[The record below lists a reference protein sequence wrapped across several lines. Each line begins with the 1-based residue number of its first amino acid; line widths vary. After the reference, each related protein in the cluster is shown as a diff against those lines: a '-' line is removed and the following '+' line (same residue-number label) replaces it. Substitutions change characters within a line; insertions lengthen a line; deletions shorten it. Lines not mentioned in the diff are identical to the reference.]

1 MTYEFSVKKGDLQFI
16 QGHWYVTHTG
26 LVGLSSRRKLP
37 RAAHWANRDILRPY
51 FPSLGFKAIVYNR
64 QGARELLWRRRP
76 FQRFFSRPRRRDAR
90 GRNACRESCP
100 TQSLA
105 SASARWFLGRWI
117 VLATETA
124 NSTPQNAEF
133 HLVDGELLW
142 LFFAVMRFVTCNCYG
157 AAECAER

>member
-1 MTYEFSVKKGDLQFI
+1 MYEFSVKKGDLQFI
-16 QGHWYVTHTG
+16 RGHWYVTHTG
-26 LVGLSSRRKLP
+26 LVGLSSRRNCRGLHTEPIVMFCALLP
-37 RAAHWANRDILRPY
+37 LAGHSRPL
-51 FPSLGFKAIVYNR
+51 STSR